1 VESIVVCWSDGDVG
15 SDVFGTVEGRVGFV
29 TGLTVDRDAAV
40 VVVELAAGFGFV
52 AAVAVEEGLAG
63 TSR

>member
-1 VESIVVCWSDGDVG
+1 VG
-15 SDVFGTVEGRVGFV
+15 SEAFGTVEGRVVFV
-29 TGLTVDRDAAV
+29 TGLTVDRDTAAVVVAVV

-52 AAVAVEEGLAG
+52 VAVAVDGGLAG